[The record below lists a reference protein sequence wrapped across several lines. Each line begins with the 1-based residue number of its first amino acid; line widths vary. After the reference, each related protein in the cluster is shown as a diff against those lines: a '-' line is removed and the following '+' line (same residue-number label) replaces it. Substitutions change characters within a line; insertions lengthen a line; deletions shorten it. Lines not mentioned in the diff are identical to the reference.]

1 MSFEAILDKHR
12 IDPIDYDETMS
23 DVDAHIWQRAMEV
36 KLESMYFNEVWE
48 LVKVPKGIKLIGCK
62 WAYKRNKGV
71 DGRVETYKARLVVK
85 GYSQKLILKYEETFL
100 LVVMLKFIRIL
111 MSIAT
116 HFDYEIWKMDV
127 RTAFLN
133 DNLDESICMMQSN
146 SFIVKGQEH
155 MVYKLHKS
163 VYGLKQASYSLINGS
178 NLS

>member
-1 MSFEAILDKHR
+1 MSFKVILRKHK

-23 DVDAHIWQRAMEV
+23 DVDAHLWKRAMEV

-71 DGRVETYKARLVVK
+71 DGRVETYKDRLVVK

-100 LVVMLKFIRIL
+100 LVAMLKFIRIL

-116 HFDYEIWKMDV
+116 HLDYEIWQMDV

-163 VYGLKQASYSLINGS
+163 IYGLKQASR
-178 NLS
+178 